1 MGKARFLSQNLITDA
16 TMLSVLSLRPGIVT
30 AALKEGVGAAG
41 MTPSGNYTG
50 MADKEYIVEIDS
62 IAGGVEVG
70 QATFRWSDGGGAWN
84 ATGVATS
91 AAAISLNE
99 SVSIKFTAGSGDDFA
114 LADRWY
120 FKGINLF
127 SPSAMLD
134 LDRDHRYRSAALH
147 APNTITVDFGAAR
160 EITALILGDH
170 NFTAGA
176 TILLEG
182 DDADTF
188 DSDGGAAQIS
198 EAIAWSEE
206 IILHY
211 LAVASTKRYWR
222 ISVTDGDNPAGY
234 IEIGELFLGS
244 YLELSKNFQNGYSE
258 EMTDLLEANATP
270 YGVERERF
278 FNSRMQFEFSFDRM
292 PAADVASIRGMLAAL
307 RSRSAGTRKPFW
319 FNKDSAAPGDTWLVK
334 TSGLPVRHRTLTHY
348 DTTLI
353 LTEVLASV

>member
-41 MTPSGNYTG
+41 MTPSGNYAG

-62 IAGGVEVG
+62 IAGGTEIG

-114 LADRWY
+114 PADRWY

-147 APNTITVDFGAAR
+147 APNTITVDFGTAR
-160 EITALILGDH
+160 EVKALILGDH

-176 TILLEG
+176 TILLAG
-182 DDADTF
+182 DDANTF

-198 EAIAWSEE
+198 EEIAWSEE

-211 LAVASTKRYWR
+211 PAVTATKRYWR

-244 YLELSKNFQNGYSE
+244 YLQLSKNFQDG
-258 EMTDLLEANATP
+258 
-270 YGVERERF
+270 
-278 FNSRMQFEFSFDRM
+278 
-292 PAADVASIRGMLAAL
+292 
-307 RSRSAGTRKPFW
+307 
-319 FNKDSAAPGDTWLVK
+319 
-334 TSGLPVRHRTLTHY
+334 
-348 DTTLI
+348 
-353 LTEVLASV
+353 